1 MITLLPIL
9 TVLTLIYYRGILR
22 SLSYTWTSITEH
34 CLVPLEAAGYTYDI
48 LIHTYHFK
56 GDYASTRNNE
66 KDISLNFTEWQLL
79 HPDYVYVE
87 DQDKFDSSQNYSM
100 YTELGDP
107 WHNNLES
114 LTNHIRA
121 LHSLH
126 HLARYDYF
134 YYYHYYFYFFSSY
147 FLLSIS

>member
-1 MITLLPIL
+1 MIITI
-9 TVLTLIYYRGILR
+9 VIRGILR
-22 SLSYTWTSITEH
+22 SLSYTWRSISEH
-34 CLVPLEAAGYTYDI
+34 CLAPLEAAGYTYDI
-48 LIHTYHFK
+48 LIHTYHFE
-56 GDYASTRNNE
+56 GEYASIRNNE
-66 KDISLNFTEWQLL
+66 KDIALNFTEWQLL

-87 DQDKFDSSQNYSM
+87 DQDKFDRSQNYSM

-126 HLARYDYF
+126 HLARF
-134 YYYHYYFYFFSSY
+134 VSIFL
-147 FLLSIS
+147 FLLY